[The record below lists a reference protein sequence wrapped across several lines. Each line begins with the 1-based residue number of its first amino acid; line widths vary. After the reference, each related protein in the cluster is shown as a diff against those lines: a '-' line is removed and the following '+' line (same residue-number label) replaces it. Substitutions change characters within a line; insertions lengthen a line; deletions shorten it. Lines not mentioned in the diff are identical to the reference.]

1 MPLDGFTMTF
11 LKNECKNLLAGARVD
26 RIYQL
31 DSYSLLFNLR
41 KDRRNYKF
49 IISAHPQMGR
59 FCLSEKDYPRPQEA
73 PVFAMVLRK
82 HLEGGILSEIKQIGQ
97 ERLVHFIFDVTN
109 ELGDRV
115 EKTLVGEFMG
125 KHSNLILL
133 DESQELIHDSIHRFP
148 LTENSFREI
157 LPGKKYYGPPQ
168 ENKFSLDLINLDL
181 LREKLTGQLKDLP
194 LQRAI
199 LSLVSGVS
207 PLLAREICLLSQ
219 VDENQISHQLDE
231 ADYERILSAL
241 KFLEKKLLTDESQ
254 PLLIK
259 NEERLLDFTPFSYL
273 VYQGLENI
281 AKPSMN
287 ALVED
292 FVGGRDQANKLGQK
306 KDYLQKIIKKE
317 ILRLEKRY
325 DLNKEKIRDLERA
338 EEYRIWADLLTANLY
353 QLKQGEEA
361 LVENYYSPDQEK
373 IVITMDAQLSPN
385 QNAQKYYKRY
395 NKAKSGASHAQEQIQ
410 LILSETSYLESIL
423 TSIDTAGDLKT
434 LEEIQDEMTEAD
446 LLKERNKGKQS
457 PKKRKKAK
465 DSLPEKI
472 EFEGFDI
479 YVGKN
484 NRQNDYLTMK
494 FATGADLWFHAKDL
508 AGAHVLIKNP
518 DRREIPG
525 QVIKKAASLAAERS
539 RGKDLRSVAVDYTL
553 KKHVK
558 KPKGARPGF
567 VTYERAQTITINN

>member
-11 LKNECKNLLAGARVD
+11 LKNECQNLLAGARVD

-41 KDRRNYKF
+41 KDRQNYKF
-49 IISAHPQMGR
+49 IVSAHPQMGR
-59 FCLSEKDYPRPQEA
+59 FCLTDKDYPRPQEA

-82 HLEGGILSEIKQIGQ
+82 HLEGSILSEIKQIGQ
-97 ERLVHFIFDVTN
+97 ERLVHFIFDSTN

-115 EKTLVGEFMG
+115 EKILVGEFMG

-133 DESQELIHDSIHRFP
+133 DETQGLIHDSIHRFP

-157 LPGKKYYGPPQ
+157 LPGKKYYQPPQ
-168 ENKFSLDLINLDL
+168 ENKYSFDQINLSIL
-181 LREKLTGQLKDLP
+181 KEKLTGELREFP
-194 LQRAI
+194 LQRAF
-199 LSLVSGVS
+199 LTLLSGVS
-207 PLLAREICLLSQ
+207 PLLAREICFLSQ
-219 VDENQISHQLDE
+219 LDEDLMAENLEE
-231 ADYERILSAL
+231 ADYEKIILAL
-241 KFLEKKLLTDESQ
+241 NFLKNKLDEGKTQ
-254 PLLIK
+254 PFLIK
-259 NEERLLDFTPFSYL
+259 NENRLLDFTPFAYQ
-273 VYQGLENI
+273 VYEGLENLPS
-281 AKPSMN
+281 PSMN
-287 ALVED
+287 NLIED
-292 FVGGRDQANKLGQK
+292 FVGGRDQTNKLKQK
-306 KDYLQKIIKKE
+306 KDHLQRLLKKE
-317 ILRLEKRY
+317 ILKLEKRY
-325 DLNKEKIRDLERA
+325 DLNQEKIRDLEKA
-338 EEYRIWADLLTANLY
+338 EDYRIWADLLTANLY
-353 QLKQGEEA
+353 QLKQGNQA
-361 LVENYYSPDQEK
+361 IVENYYSPDLEN
-373 IVITMDAQLSPN
+373 ITITMDEQLTPN

-410 LILSETSYLESIL
+410 LVLEESSYLESIL

-446 LLKERNKGKQS
+446 LLKDRNKDRKNN
-457 PKKRKKAK
+457 KRRKKER
-465 DSLPEKI
+465 DTLPEKI
-472 EFEGFDI
+472 IFAGFDI

-518 DRREIPG
+518 DRKEIPD
-525 QVIKKAASLAAERS
+525 QVIEKAARLAAERS
-539 RGKDLRSVAVDYTL
+539 RGKDLRSIPVDYTL